1 MPYLYRFKGATAPL
15 QMVLNNGTVPNS
27 FVKFTCQALAVANTA
42 AKGRQSYWVLPDTL
56 DNIVTV
62 SKPMKLYH
70 PWAYGFLAN
79 TEQSFPISGG
89 GAGSYGMLAGL
100 VTFASSDLAPS
111 FVFKREGTGNN
122 FKIYLSDDE
131 NNLIGKPKLVIDK
144 LNSSRVVITTS
155 SITVST
161 NLDDVFTPQLIDPNP
176 NTL

>member
-42 AKGRQSYWVLPDTL
+42 AKGRQSYWVLPNTL
-56 DNIVTV
+56 DGTVIV

-79 TEQSFPISGG
+79 TEQSYKISGEE
-89 GAGSYGMLAGL
+89 SYGMLAGL

-131 NNLIGKPKLVIDK
+131 NNLNGKPKLVIDK
-144 LNSSRVVITTS
+144 LNSSRIVITTS
-155 SITVST
+155 SITAST
-161 NLDDVFTPQLIDPNP
+161 NLDDVFTAQLIDPNP